1 MKEKRDSV
9 TCDWGFMGGVGK
21 GKDKCKGP
29 EAGPSTCRI
38 TEGSVVDVSEEGEEG
53 GEDGKEGG
61 WEDDKEPG
69 G

>member
-1 MKEKRDSV
+1 
-9 TCDWGFMGGVGK
+9 MGGVGK

-61 WEDDKEPG
+61 WEDDEEPG